1 MSLPIGRDAPFG
13 ARRWLVNRVV
23 RGRREMRAGDEVFG
37 AVVVKPIFARLKA
50 GNNRMV
56 RVAGMRR
63 CVLRRGIIATSNM
76 TALGAAA

>member
-1 MSLPIGRDAPFG
+1 MSLPIGRDAPFR

-23 RGRREMRAGDEVFG
+23 RGRSEMWAGNEVFG
-37 AVVVKPIFARLKA
+37 AVIVKPIFTGLEA

-56 RVAGMRR
+56 RVAGMPR
-63 CVLRRGIIATSNM
+63 CVLRRGIIATSNV